1 MNIQQMRK
9 TDYYVGGIICLFLDI
24 FERIRRVF
32 SSEPASPEIKRIL
45 VTKYL
50 GMGSILLA
58 TPTLR
63 ALRERYPGSRI
74 VFLTFA
80 GNADFARRIGLVD
93 DVLAI
98 KTSPFPT
105 FVRNLAATLLTI
117 RREKFD
123 VVFDL
128 EFFAR
133 FSTIVSYLSR
143 APIRVGYY
151 LPKLWRGDLLTHQI
165 HFNPYRHVTEIFAAQ
180 LAPFGIEVT
189 DFTLVAPE
197 IREESISGVQSLL
210 RKHEIREDERIIAV
224 NVNASELS
232 KERRWPRENFVELVK
247 AFAEKK
253 CGRVVLVGSP
263 DEAEYVRS
271 VHDSLPGEI
280 KGEVVDLSGK
290 LNLEDFI
297 ALIRTCSLFISNDSG
312 PLHIASALGIP
323 TVSFYGPES
332 PHLYGPVGSDN
343 LVFYAGVYCSP
354 CLNVYNAKRAMCNGD
369 NRCIQEIK
377 PEEVINVLRE
387 KGIL

>member
-63 ALRERYPGSRI
+63 ALRERYPESRI

-189 DFTLVAPE
+189 DLTLVAPE
-197 IREESISGVQSLL
+197 IREESICGVKSLL
-210 RKHEIREDERIIAV
+210 RKYEIREDERIIAV

-280 KGEVVDLSGK
+280 KGEVVDLSGR